1 MGYINV
7 YTGPM
12 KCGKSQK
19 IFNELKRQLIAG
31 RNIKVFKPTLDDRS
45 GENVIATRAGNT
57 VQAIN
62 IHDISELQNY
72 DADSY
77 FIDEFQFLDGDVSVI
92 DKLASNGKKF
102 YIAGLN
108 LTSEKKVFGK
118 MGDLMCIADNIE
130 IMTSICEVCKCEE
143 AVFSYYKGHK
153 DSDIMVG
160 DAEYI
165 PVCREC
171 YNKLASVKYK
181 AINFS
186 SPKSKKSKIVNSI
199 SSIADKT
206 EHLLSLNDYKYQYHF

>member
-171 YNKLASVKYK
+171 YNKLASGKYK

>member
-153 DSDIMVG
+153 DNDIMVG
-160 DAEYI
+160 DVEYI

-171 YNKLASVKYK
+171 YNKLASGKYK